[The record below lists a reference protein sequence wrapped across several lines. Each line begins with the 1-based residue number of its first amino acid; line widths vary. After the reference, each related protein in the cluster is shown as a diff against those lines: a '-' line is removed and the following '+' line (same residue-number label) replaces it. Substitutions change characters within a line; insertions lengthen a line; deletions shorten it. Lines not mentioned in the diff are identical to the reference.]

1 MNFACYKIHE
11 ITLRVLRFSFFA
23 LAVLRF
29 SRFGCAGYTELEQQS
44 YTDAEFC
51 MLQNGVAALNPKK
64 LD

>member
-1 MNFACYKIHE
+1 MSMFQLWEMFLFA
-11 ITLRVLRFSFFA
+11 FFA

-51 MLQNGVAALNPKK
+51 MLQNGVGALNPKK